1 MAVHPSRRSVLGLLG
16 AVPVVAGAAFL
27 AGPAFADGTDAKGS
41 RSGRIP
47 DGLRPGGELDQ
58 FVADKAATD
67 EFSGSLLLTNH
78 GRTVLARSYGKADKQ
93 RGVANGPDTAFA
105 LASVTKL
112 FTAVAI
118 AQLAQEKKV
127 AYQEKLGTYLD
138 GFPEAIAGATVHHL
152 LTHTSGLDDYHGM
165 PGYLEEAATWTS
177 AEQVMTGTTD
187 YIRRS
192 QPLFAPGAGWSYS
205 NSAYHLLGEIVA
217 RASGVSYYDYV
228 RQHVFAAAGMTRTDF
243 ITKPQWQT
251 DRRTAHPYYRG
262 AQGQWVDGI
271 ANLDFIGTPAGDAFS
286 TCADMDRFARHLY
299 QERLLTP
306 GHTRL
311 MLSGKVPPAAPTQP
325 PGLPQ
330 PPQNGTPAEAV
341 YQCYGPIGSLVGG
354 QWMFEHGGGN
364 TSGESTFVQFYP
376 ETGWVLVVLSNYAD
390 AAPAVARLARG
401 LIVAA

>member
-1 MAVHPSRRSVLGLLG
+1 MAVHPSRRSVLGVLG
-16 AVPVVAGAAFL
+16 AVPAAAFL
-27 AGPAFADGTDAKGS
+27 AGPAFADGTDTEGS
-41 RSGRIP
+41 RSDRTP
-47 DGLRPGGELDQ
+47 DALRPGGELDR
-58 FVADKAATD
+58 FVADKAAAD
-67 EFSGSLLLTNH
+67 EFSGSLLLTH
-78 GRTVLARSYGKADKQ
+78 CGRTVLARSYGKADKQ
-93 RGVANGPDTAFA
+93 RGVANGQDTAFA

-127 AYQEKLGTYLD
+127 AYQKKLGTYLD
-138 GFPEAIAGATVHHL
+138 GFPEAVAGATVHHL
-152 LTHTSGLDDYHGM
+152 LTHTSGLGDYHDM
-165 PGYLEEAATWTS
+165 PGYADEAATWTS
-177 AEQVMTGTTD
+177 AEQVMTGTTA

-217 RASGVSYYDYV
+217 RASGMSYYDYV

-243 ITKPQWQT
+243 ITKPQWLA
-251 DRRTAHPYYRG
+251 DRRTAHPYYRD
-262 AQGQWVDGI
+262 AQRQWVDGI
-271 ANLDFIGTPAGDAFS
+271 ANLGFIGTPAGDAFS
-286 TCADMDRFARHLY
+286 TCADMDRFAHHLY

-306 GHTRL
+306 GRTRL
-311 MLSGKVPPAAPTQP
+311 MLSGKVPPAAPAPP
-325 PGLPQ
+325 PGQ

-354 QWMFEHGGGN
+354 QWTFEHGGGN
-364 TSGESTFVQFYP
+364 SFGESTFAQFYP

-390 AAPAVARLARG
+390 AASEIARLGRD